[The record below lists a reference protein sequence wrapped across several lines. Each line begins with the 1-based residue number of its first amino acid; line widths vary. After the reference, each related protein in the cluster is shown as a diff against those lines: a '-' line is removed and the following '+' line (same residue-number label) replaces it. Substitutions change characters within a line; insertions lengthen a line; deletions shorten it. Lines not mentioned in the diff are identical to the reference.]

1 VLIQAKDVLNKPVF
15 AQDIEDTV
23 GIISDIIV
31 DPENGKIVAFSVARF
46 LQKPKIVSEV
56 DVLDLTQDGLLINS
70 ENALVFPS
78 ELVRIKEIIDRGI
91 KIINSKAV
99 TESKKSLG
107 IIEDF
112 LIDTETAGVVKF
124 YIKGG
129 LLSPSVVLPIEKVV
143 KIEKGKIIFSDDIL
157 ERKEVKE
164 AVPA

>member
-1 VLIQAKDVLNKPVF
+1 MLIQAKDVLNKPVF

-23 GIISDIIV
+23 GRISDIII

-56 DVLDLTQDGLLINS
+56 DVLDLTKDGLLINS
-70 ENALVFPS
+70 ENALVLPS
-78 ELVRIKEIIDRGI
+78 ELVRIKEIIDQEIR
-91 KIINSKAV
+91 IINSKAV

-112 LIDTETAGVVKF
+112 LIDTETAGVAKF

-143 KIEKGKIIFSDDIL
+143 KIEKGKIIFTNDVL
-157 ERKEVKE
+157 EAGKATE
-164 AVPA
+164 AVAA

>member
-1 VLIQAKDVLNKPVF
+1 MLIQAKDVLNKPVF

-23 GIISDIIV
+23 GRISDIII
-31 DPENGKIVAFSVARF
+31 DPENGKIVAFSVVRF

-56 DVLDLTQDGLLINS
+56 DVLDLTRNGLLINS
-70 ENALVFPS
+70 ENALVLPS
-78 ELVRIKEIIDRGI
+78 ELVRIKEIIDQGI

-112 LIDTETAGVVKF
+112 LIDTEIAGVAKF

-129 LLSPSVVLPIEKVV
+129 LLSSSLVLPIEKVV
-143 KIEKGKIIFSDDIL
+143 KIEKGKIIFEDNVL
-157 ERKEVKE
+157 EPSKATE
-164 AVPA
+164 AMAA